1 MFKIK
6 ARTSL
11 AVWVYSL
18 KQIRQLRHYGLV
30 YYVSKRMKYVIIY
43 VDQDQAER
51 VTKSLEHLRFVRKVE
66 PSYRRSLDLNLG
78 EKLDQEAAAE
88 SRGE

>member
-6 ARTSL
+6 ERTAL

-18 KQIRQLRHYGLV
+18 KQLRQLRHYGLV
-30 YYVSKRMKYVIIY
+30 YYVSKRMKYVVLY
-43 VDQDQAER
+43 VDLDQAER
-51 VTKSLEHLRFVRKVE
+51 VTKSLSRLRFVRKVE

-78 EKLDQEAAAE
+78 QRLDQAAAAE
-88 SRGE
+88 SRGD